1 MTEVLPPEVAAPR
14 HRGRLR
20 PIPRGR
26 EAAVRG
32 LDLVLASVAL
42 VLTAPLLLVVYAA
55 VRLTSPGPGFFRQVR
70 VGAGRR
76 EFVMYKFRTMR
87 RDADPAIH
95 EAYVRDLL
103 RGRVEPEGGLYKLAD
118 DPRVTKVGGLL
129 RRTSLDELPQLFNVL
144 KGDMSLVGPRPC
156 LPAELGEFPVWA
168 DRRFDVRPGLT
179 GLWQVSGR
187 NRLTMT
193 EGLRLDVEY
202 VARRSLSLYL
212 VILLRTVPAVLAGG
226 AR

>member
-1 MTEVLPPEVAAPR
+1 MSEVIPPEVAAPR

-20 PIPRGR
+20 PSPRGR

-32 LDLVLASVAL
+32 LDLFIAVTVLVLAS
-42 VLTAPLLLVVYAA
+42 PLILAVYLLV
-55 VRLTSPGPGFFRQVR
+55 RLSSRGGGWFRQVR
-70 VGAGRR
+70 VGAQRR

-87 RDADPAIH
+87 RGCDATLH
-95 EAYVRDLL
+95 EEYVHRLL
-103 RGRVEPEGGLYKLAD
+103 HGEVEPEDGLYKLAD
-118 DPRVTKVGGLL
+118 DPRITRIGALL

-144 KGDMSLVGPRPC
+144 KGEMSVVGPRPC
-156 LPAELGEFPVWA
+156 LPHEMAEFPPWA
-168 DRRFDVRPGLT
+168 SPRFDVRPGLT

-202 VARRSLSLYL
+202 VARRSVALNLA
-212 VILLRTVPAVLAGG
+212 ILLRTVPAVLGRG

>member
-1 MTEVLPPEVAAPR
+1 MTEVVPPEVAAPR

-20 PIPRGR
+20 PFPRGR

-32 LDLVLASVAL
+32 LDLVIASIAL
-42 VLTAPLLLVVYAA
+42 VLTAPLLLVVYLA
-55 VRLTSPGPGFFRQVR
+55 VRLSSPGPGFFRQVR

-103 RGRVEPEGGLYKLAD
+103 RGDVAPENGLYKLAE
-118 DPRVTKVGGLL
+118 DPRITKVGVVL

-144 KGDMSLVGPRPC
+144 RGEMSLVGPRPC
-156 LPAELGEFPVWA
+156 LPSELPEFPDWA
-168 DRRFDVRPGLT
+168 DRRFAVRPGLT

-202 VARRSLSLYL
+202 VARRSLPLYL
-212 VILLRTVPAVLAGG
+212 VILARTVPAVLGGG